1 MDRIKRLGLRFSQ
14 AQNETIEKPKQR
26 SIHIKKN
33 ITPQTNYSNNHTLY
47 FFFIFIE
54 SDRTN
59 EASASL
65 NK

>member
-26 SIHIKKN
+26 FIHIKKN

-47 FFFIFIE
+47 FFIFY
-54 SDRTN
+54 
-59 EASASL
+59 
-65 NK
+65 